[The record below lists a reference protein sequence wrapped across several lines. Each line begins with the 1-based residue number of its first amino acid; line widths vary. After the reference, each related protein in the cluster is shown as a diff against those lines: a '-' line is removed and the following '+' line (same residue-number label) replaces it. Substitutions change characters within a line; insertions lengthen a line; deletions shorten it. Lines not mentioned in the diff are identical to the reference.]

1 MFNFDFMSII
11 AGIPGLLLALVLH
24 EYAHALAADYMGDDT
39 PRLMGRLTLNPFA
52 HMDTLGTLM
61 LLIAQFGWAKPVMV
75 NPNNFRDW
83 KKGEIVVAF
92 AGPLANLITAFVA
105 LVFQVFFMK
114 HGLFTGTALSMVM
127 TLIIVYNIN
136 FAIFNLIPLPPLDGS
151 RILMVFLPTQWQYKL
166 ASIERFSF
174 FILIALMATP
184 IFSLILIPMQHII
197 WNFFAFL
204 ISPFL

>member
-1 MFNFDFMSII
+1 
-11 AGIPGLLLALVLH
+11 
-24 EYAHALAADYMGDDT
+24 
-39 PRLMGRLTLNPFA
+39 
-52 HMDTLGTLM
+52 
-61 LLIAQFGWAKPVMV
+61 
-75 NPNNFRDW
+75 
-83 KKGEIVVAF
+83 
-92 AGPLANLITAFVA
+92 
-105 LVFQVFFMK
+105 
-114 HGLFTGTALSMVM
+114 M